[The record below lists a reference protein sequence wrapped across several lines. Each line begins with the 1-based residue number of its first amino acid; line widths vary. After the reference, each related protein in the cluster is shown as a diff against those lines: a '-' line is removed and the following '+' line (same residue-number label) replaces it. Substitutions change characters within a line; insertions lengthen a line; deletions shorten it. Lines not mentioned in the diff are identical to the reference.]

1 MPSEATFLL
10 DAESLLSKWGF
21 GDGGALGEWWWD
33 NFDEPEPFDDHRALF
48 VLVVT
53 YLVPVLAAAGWTVE
67 LTYLE
72 TNHNPVRAETLNGA
86 KVDWYDTRRVE
97 FDPPIW
103 AEVTRDQILA
113 ALEGVHDATRET
125 R

>member
-1 MPSEATFLL
+1 MPSNATFLL
-10 DAESLLSKWGF
+10 NAESLLSKWGF

-33 NFDEPEPFDDHRALF
+33 NFDEPEPFDDHRALI
-48 VLVVT
+48 VLVET
-53 YLVPVLAAAGWTVE
+53 YLVPALAAAGWTVE
-67 LTYLE
+67 LTYVE

-113 ALEGVHDATRET
+113 ALEGVHDANTK
-125 R
+125 